1 MVTFVGQSD
10 TDMAGR
16 RPSVPEEDILE
27 YFTGGEDPAYGTT
40 ELADALGYSQAGMH
54 KRLIGLRKAG
64 LLRSKDVG
72 SSLIWWLSPK
82 GESHLD
88 E

>member
-1 MVTFVGQSD
+1 
-10 TDMAGR
+10 MAGR
-16 RPSVPEEDILE
+16 RPTVPDEEVLE
-27 YFTGGEDPAYGTT
+27 YFVEGDDPAYGTT
-40 ELADALGYSQAGMH
+40 EIAEDLGYTQAGMH

-72 SSLIWWLSPK
+72 STLIWWISPK
-82 GESHLD
+82 GESYLH